1 MRVRTFAFGLLL
13 GVAASMSC
21 ASARDIRATSFE
33 EGVVVPLNGMKMGL
47 AGVSAVERN
56 YLSFYTIGLYVPK
69 PNPDARELA
78 SGNAACRIALQW
90 VAPTVTVD
98 AAKAYWNEEF
108 ARSTGSP
115 QALAHLNAVITRF
128 VTAASPA
135 QKGDI
140 LLIDYDPEGGIAL
153 TRNGQPVAR
162 YPGVEFAR
170 AVLGVWFGER
180 APADRREELLG
191 HADPAAAAKHP

>member
-1 MRVRTFAFGLLL
+1 MRGGHVVFALVFGWL
-13 GVAASMSC
+13 AAT
-21 ASARDIRATSFE
+21 AQAREIRATSFE
-33 EGVVVPLNGMKMGL
+33 EQVVVPLNGLKMGL

-69 PNPDARELA
+69 ANPDPRALA

-90 VAPTVTVD
+90 VAPSVSVD
-98 AAKAYWNEEF
+98 ASKAYWNEEF
-108 ARSTGSP
+108 TRSVGGA
-115 QALAHLNAVITRF
+115 QALAHLNAMITRF

-153 TRNGQPVAR
+153 TRNGQAVAR

-170 AVLGVWFGER
+170 AILGVWFGER

-191 HADPAAAAKHP
+191 HVDAAAAKPL